1 MCVAMYCNVGHVL
14 SETQIRTSWQNNPDG
29 AGFAYVDS
37 TGTLQTF
44 RTMKLGAFV
53 NAYRVATER
62 NASRSDFVVHFR
74 LATHGTTDV
83 DNVHPFHMDGQTLVA
98 HNGILPTPTLG
109 DGRSDTATFV
119 QDYLPKLGPTWFDV
133 PEMWELVSEYCVGS
147 KLIILTT
154 NPDAKNGAYIV
165 NESAGHWSDDGGI
178 WFSNGTYCDARP
190 FTLGRYALPYDAWTE
205 RPETVSAL
213 GRCEMCTESAVV
225 FDRITTTDVCYA
237 CGTCQECGGDVDSE
251 TYACTCDTRTPGVH
265 AMTNAQWESIPF

>member
-14 SETQIRTSWQNNPDG
+14 SETQIRTSWSNNPDG

-37 TGTLQTF
+37 NGTPQTF
-44 RTMKLGAFV
+44 RTMQLAEFLS
-53 NAYRVATER
+53 AYRVATDR

-74 LATHGTTDV
+74 LATHGKTNV

-119 QDYLPKLGPTWFDV
+119 QDYLPKLGATWFDV

-154 NPDAKNGAYIV
+154 NPDAQRGAYIV
-165 NESAGHWSDDGGI
+165 NESDGHWSDDGGI
-178 WFSNGTYCDARP
+178 WFSNSTYCDARP
-190 FTLGRYALPYDAWTE
+190 AKGMRYTLPFDAWTE
-205 RPETVSAL
+205 TPTVSAL
-213 GRCEMCTESAVV
+213 ARCEMCTENAVV
-225 FDRITTTDVCYA
+225 TDRITTTDVCYA
-237 CGTCQECGGDVDSE
+237 CGTCQECGGDVDSDA
-251 TYACTCDTRTPGVH
+251 YPCTCDTLRQSVH
-265 AMTNAQWESIPF
+265 TLTHDQWESVSF